1 MSTANTGIVAGHPQ
15 GGARPLPMIMNSV
28 SVIGGKVATM
38 GLGFLFWLLAART
51 FTQAEVGLAAA
62 AVSAM
67 MLCTQLAIFGVGS
80 ALITRYPEHIR
91 QPRRLFDNAVTLA
104 SAASL
109 LVAGG
114 ALVLAALALRQLAII
129 SDSVAFA
136 TFFIVACLTGTLG
149 ILLDQ
154 ASIALR
160 RGDQVLLRGLAFG
173 AIALASLGAIAWQT
187 SASTAMFIFV
197 PWVAAGAGAC
207 LIGSWQLHRALAGY
221 RYRPRMSRGTW
232 RDLVGV
238 GLPNW
243 ALTMT
248 ERTPGLVLPVVVTEV
263 LSPADNAAW
272 YAAWMMAWVLFVV
285 PISIGLTLFA
295 EATHRP
301 DKLRRAVRLG
311 IGCALAIGIVGG
323 LAMAVLAPYLLSL
336 LGEAYATAGTEP
348 LRILLLSVV
357 PLAFTQAYFAISRAR
372 RRLGEAIVVGV
383 VSALVS
389 VVAAVVGGMAGGL
402 DGIAVAWT
410 VTQTVTGLVA
420 FQRIRGMWRS
430 TDGTAP
436 SAGFTDSRVD

>member
-1 MSTANTGIVAGHPQ
+1 
-15 GGARPLPMIMNSV
+15 
-28 SVIGGKVATM
+28 
-38 GLGFLFWLLAART
+38 
-51 FTQAEVGLAAA
+51 
-62 AVSAM
+62 
-67 MLCTQLAIFGVGS
+67 
-80 ALITRYPEHIR
+80 
-91 QPRRLFDNAVTLA
+91 
-104 SAASL
+104 
-109 LVAGG
+109 
-114 ALVLAALALRQLAII
+114 
-129 SDSVAFA
+129 
-136 TFFIVACLTGTLG
+136 
-149 ILLDQ
+149 
-154 ASIALR
+154 
-160 RGDQVLLRGLAFG
+160 
-173 AIALASLGAIAWQT
+173 
-187 SASTAMFIFV
+187 
-197 PWVAAGAGAC
+197 
-207 LIGSWQLHRALAGY
+207 
-221 RYRPRMSRGTW
+221 
-232 RDLVGV
+232 
-238 GLPNW
+238 
-243 ALTMT
+243 MT